1 MNFLWIKQI
10 LAIIF
15 ILKMDF
21 YSLFLD
27 FLIFWTGRTNTEKSR
42 GLSARNPRHMM
53 TAGWTAGLILK
64 TTGSLL

>member
-21 YSLFLD
+21 YF
-27 FLIFWTGRTNTEKSR
+27 IFPGFSIYWIGRMNPENSR
-42 GLSARNPRHMM
+42 GFPARSARLS
-53 TAGWTAGLILK
+53 T
-64 TTGSLL
+64 